1 MKLHKHLLLLIL
13 SCALIGCGGGGGG
26 GGGNTT
32 PTPTS
37 ITPSSVA
44 SSSVA
49 TSSSVVASSV
59 ASSIANSS
67 SNSSSANT
75 SASISKFIVVDQFGY
90 LPDAQKIAVIRHPVT
105 GYDSAQSFTPSA
117 NLTLVNLDN
126 NQVVLTVAP
135 AIWNSGATDTSSGD
149 KAWWFDFSSVTTPGN
164 YAVFD
169 SAQNI
174 RSPGFKI
181 ATDVYKP
188 VLKEAFRTN
197 VPVLQKQFPMQKP
210 HGQIPQVI

>member
-1 MKLHKHLLLLIL
+1 METQTPTAPIS

-37 ITPSSVA
+37 IAPSSVA

-59 ASSIANSS
+59 ASSIANGS

-90 LPDAQKIAVIRHPVT
+90 LPDAQKIAVIRDPVT
-105 GYDSAQSFTPSA
+105 GYDGHK
-117 NLTLVNLDN
+117 
-126 NQVVLTVAP
+126 VLL
-135 AIWNSGATDTSSGD
+135 
-149 KAWWFDFSSVTTPGN
+149 
-164 YAVFD
+164 
-169 SAQNI
+169 
-174 RSPGFKI
+174 
-181 ATDVYKP
+181 P
-188 VLKEAFRTN
+188 V
-197 VPVLQKQFPMQKP
+197 
-210 HGQIPQVI
+210 QI